1 MNIQRKYSLPNCT
14 LLLEGLSDINPG
26 QAVDVRPILSILVN
40 AECYLSG
47 VEQTLS
53 GGRDFFE
60 SLVVAV
66 SGYAQEFLS
75 KIPHAEAHNHELGLV
90 DLQQIDDN
98 LHRLTVYPEQERMTD
113 HNGNHIEPAEIDL
126 TTVQLFDLVE
136 AVDQFFA
143 DTQTLPD
150 LVLQLKPLSQTD
162 AGGTILSKQAVPA
175 GVGVSS
181 LAVAAL
187 ALFLIPPP
195 VVKPPTTQPQKTSS
209 VPSATASPT
218 TDATTSPTPGVTA
231 SPVANAITSTPA
243 ATANPLNPT
252 PAATAN
258 PAANALTATP
268 GLTAVNALNPTES
281 ATASPVVNA
290 TSPPTTSNLEALI
303 NTAPEIT
310 DSSKLY
316 DLNRQVY
323 NQINPAWVNRKG
335 LNQSLVYRVGVAADG
350 AILGYKAVNSS
361 ASDAASQTPLPNLL
375 YNSATRDASK
385 EPLAQFKVVF
395 TPRGVLETSP
405 WFGYKQKPKVVT
417 PAISDAQT
425 VKNLNQQ
432 LKDQIRTNW
441 QGTPRY
447 RRDLIYRV
455 GVNKDGALADYEP
468 INQPAMDNAKEVPLP
483 KLFQASN
490 PNTAAAKTNEPLA
503 QFKVIFK
510 PSGELEVTPWNGYR

>member
-26 QAVDVRPILSILVN
+26 QAMDVRPILSILVN

-75 KIPHAEAHNHELGLV
+75 KIPHAEAHNYELGLV

-98 LHRLTVYPEQERMTD
+98 LHRLTVYPEQDRTTD
-113 HNGNHIEPAEIDL
+113 HNGHQIEPSEIDL

-150 LVLQLKPLSQTD
+150 LVLQLKPLSQSD
-162 AGGTILSKQAVPA
+162 AGGTILSKQALPA

-195 VVKPPTTQPQKTSS
+195 VIKPPTQPQKTSS
-209 VPSATASPT
+209 APSSGVT
-218 TDATTSPTPGVTA
+218 TPDATNSSTVAATA
-231 SPVANAITSTPA
+231 SPVANATLPTPSATANPIANTINSTSA
-243 ATANPLNPT
+243 ATANNAISPT

-258 PAANALTATP
+258 PVA
-268 GLTAVNALNPTES
+268 
-281 ATASPVVNA
+281 A
-290 TSPPTTSNLEALI
+290 TSPPTATDLEALI
-303 NTAPEIT
+303 NTAPEIS
-310 DSSKLY
+310 DASKLY

-335 LNQSLVYRVGVAADG
+335 LNENLVYRVGVAADG
-350 AILGYKAVNSS
+350 AIIGYKAVNSR
-361 ASDAASQTPLPNLL
+361 ANDAAGQTPLPNLL
-375 YNSATRDASK
+375 YNPAQRNASK

-417 PAISDAQT
+417 PSISDAQT

-432 LKDQIRTNW
+432 LYQQIRSNW
-441 QGTPRY
+441 QGTPTY

-455 GVNKDGALADYEP
+455 GVSKEGSLADYEP
-468 INQPAMDNAKEVPLP
+468 INQAAVDNAKEVPLP

-490 PNTAAAKTNEPLA
+490 TNTATPKTDEPLA
-503 QFKVIFK
+503 QYKVIFK
-510 PSGELEVTPWNGYR
+510 PSGDLEVTPWAGYK

>member
-14 LLLEGLSDINPG
+14 LLLEGLSDMNSG
-26 QAVDVRPILSILVN
+26 QTMDVRPILSILVN

-98 LHRLTVYPEQERMTD
+98 LHRLTVYPEQDRMTD
-113 HNGNHIEPAEIDL
+113 HNGHQIDPAEIDL

-150 LVLQLKPLSQTD
+150 LVLQLKPLSQSD
-162 AGGTILSKQAVPA
+162 AGGTILSKQALPA

-195 VVKPPTTQPQKTSS
+195 VIKPPTTQPQKSSS
-209 VPSATASPT
+209 VPASGV
-218 TDATTSPTPGVTA
+218 SPTPTA
-231 SPVANAITSTPA
+231 TSSPVAAATANPIANAISPTSEATANPVANATTTPA
-243 ATANPLNPT
+243 ATANPI
-252 PAATAN
+252 A
-258 PAANALTATP
+258 
-268 GLTAVNALNPTES
+268 
-281 ATASPVVNA
+281 A
-290 TSPPTTSNLEALI
+290 TSPPTTADLEALI

-310 DSSKLY
+310 DASKLY

-350 AILGYKAVNSS
+350 AIVGYKAVNSS
-361 ASDAASQTPLPNLL
+361 ANDASGQTPLPNLL
-375 YNSATRDASK
+375 YNPASRDASK

-395 TPRGVLETSP
+395 TPRGILETSP

-417 PAISDAQT
+417 PLISDAET
-425 VKNLNQQ
+425 VKTLNLQ
-432 LKDQIRTNW
+432 LYQQIRSNW
-441 QGTPRY
+441 QGTPSY

-455 GVNKDGALADYEP
+455 GVNKSGSLADYEP
-468 INQPAMDNAKEVPLP
+468 INQAAVDNAKEVPLP

-490 PNTAAAKTNEPLA
+490 SSTATPKTDEALA
-503 QFKVIFK
+503 QYKVVFK
-510 PSGELEVTPWNGYR
+510 PNGDLEVTPWGGYR